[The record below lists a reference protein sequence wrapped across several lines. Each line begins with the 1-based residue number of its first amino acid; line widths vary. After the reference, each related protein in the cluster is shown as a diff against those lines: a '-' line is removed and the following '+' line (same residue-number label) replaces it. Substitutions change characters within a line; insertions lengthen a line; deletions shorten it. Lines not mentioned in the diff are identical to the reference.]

1 MEGAAYWLAQPASL
15 ENPGPPAHEWQPFS
29 SCGLQLLCQDS
40 ISIQNSGKINC
51 EMEMKIT
58 LWLGAGSPQHEE
70 LS

>member
-1 MEGAAYWLAQPASL
+1 MSGSRSQVVGCNSFAKT
-15 ENPGPPAHEWQPFS
+15 
-29 SCGLQLLCQDS
+29 